1 MDDVFTVNERNIM
14 KRVWALVLV
23 GCVVAMQCIIG
34 AEGFRTDINP
44 ALLYYQGFS
53 LRPDL
58 AQSDHDYLFT
68 NEWRGRVLDERF
80 NGLIATYRNPFKLF
94 HRARFAQVPCDWGL
108 DLTDGP
114 EALLPGLAK
123 AKNAA
128 QAARLRVMWHLQ
140 NKRPDA
146 ARDDLLAAFA
156 LARNVSTDHV
166 LISALVQ
173 FAMENIVASIVAEN
187 FYQLPPETLQQLAD
201 GFESAPPRGLVA
213 DCIAVAEHRAFV
225 QYYVR
230 KIEEFRAEGEPA
242 AIKLVHELLAR
253 SLTGED
259 GNATNGAAKA
269 DAVVRAG
276 GGSTEGVLRLF
287 NDLAP
292 VYEQVEQ
299 ILRLPTGS
307 YEKPMT
313 EFQKMVNTH
322 PNPLVKEFFTVFD
335 NCRRKEFAAQ
345 STVAMARAGI
355 EYKLHGAEGLQ
366 SVLDPCTGVPFD
378 FDRFIFEGVDRG
390 FKLKSKYRGRDFDE
404 VLIFVET
411 PGPLFRTTGMHAGE
425 KVK

>member
-1 MDDVFTVNERNIM
+1 MQRF
-14 KRVWALVLV
+14 WALVLAGGTV
-23 GCVVAMQCIIG
+23 AAQCVIG
-34 AEGFRTDINP
+34 ADGFRTDINP

-53 LRPDL
+53 LRPEL
-58 AQSDHDYLFT
+58 SQQDHDYLFT

-80 NGLIATYRNPFKLF
+80 GKLISDFDNSFKLF
-94 HRARFAQVPCDWGL
+94 NRGRFAQVPCDWGL
-108 DLTDGP
+108 DLSDGP

-128 QAARLRVMWHLQ
+128 QTARLRVMWHLQ
-140 NKRPDA
+140 NGHPDA

-187 FYQLPPETLQQLAD
+187 FNQLPPETLEQLAD
-201 GFESAPPRGLVA
+201 GFESARPRGLVA
-213 DCIAVAEHRAFV
+213 DCIAVAEHSAFV

-287 NDLAP
+287 NELAP
-292 VYEQVEQ
+292 VYERVEQ
-299 ILRLPTGS
+299 ILRLPTES

-313 EFQKMVNTH
+313 EFQKVVNTH

-355 EYKLHGAEGLQ
+355 EYKLRGAEGLQ
-366 SVLDPCTGVPFD
+366 SVIDPCTGTPFE
-378 FDRFIFEGVDRG
+378 FERFVFEGVDRG
-390 FKLKSKYRGRDFDE
+390 FKLKSKYRGRDFDD
-404 VLIFVET
+404 VLIFVEK
-411 PGPLFRTTGMHAGE
+411 PGPVFQIIGKHAGE